1 MLQLVHDCY
10 ALGLGVV
17 RPAFSYWFHI
27 GWSSGDYLAYS
38 MKPSPLIVC
47 WRLPR
52 GALRRR
58 TGEPPV
64 CKPLLRFCFV
74 SGSAQLLL
82 ICIHAVLFLCLEVA
96 DGISYLASSVFLAY
110 VGESHPFPRFGHHV
124 SKGFGQLES
133 VDGIVNIELA
143 LFRNSFPDWHIDF
156 FLMLALHLYIW
167 LTSALYMAGK
177 VGFSSIRNDWL
188 GSLLAYQVAFSSV
201 CHIYPTDGIPH
212 LDSRAQGFY
221 VILPSLP
228 FAFAMVVCRSRL
240 AVMRSVQEASN
251 RGFFTANFLLGSG
264 VWAFR
269 YPPRF
274 AVIARSEA
282 NWLHCCFFC
291 CCHVLVVLL

>member
-1 MLQLVHDCY
+1 MLQLVHDCF

-38 MKPSPLIVC
+38 MKPSPLIVF

-64 CKPLLRFCFV
+64 CKSLLRFCFV
-74 SGSAQLLL
+74 SGLAQLLL
-82 ICIHAVLFLCLEVA
+82 ICIHAVLFPLFRSCRRDFLP
-96 DGISYLASSVFLAY
+96 GFISFFNICWWEPSLS
-110 VGESHPFPRFGHHV
+110 EISHHI
-124 SKGFGQLES
+124 SKVFGQLES

-156 FLMLALHLYIW
+156 FLMLTLHLYTW

-177 VGFSSIRNDWL
+177 VGFSSIRNDWF

-201 CHIYPTDGIPH
+201 CHIYPPDGIPH
-212 LDSRAQGFY
+212 LDSRAEGFY

-251 RGFFTANFLLGSG
+251 RGFFAAKFLLGSG

-282 NWLHCCFFC
+282 NRLHCCFFAAVMC
-291 CCHVLVVLL
+291 L